1 MASEADS
8 GKENAKQGDVVRVHY
23 TGTLDDG
30 SEFDS
35 SRDGDPMEFTVGE
48 NVLIPDFE
56 AAIDGMA
63 VGENKKVNITAE
75 NAYGPRQDALIQTIE
90 RETIPDNIPLE
101 EGLQLQ
107 AATPDGGPLILTVQ
121 SFDETTVTMDANH
134 PLAGENL
141 TFDIEL
147 VEIV

>member
-1 MASEADS
+1 MST
-8 GKENAKQGDVVRVHY
+8 AKQGDTVRVHY

-30 SEFDS
+30 QEFDS
-35 SRDGDPMEFTVGE
+35 TRDGDPLEFTVGE
-48 NVLIPDFE
+48 NALIPSFE

-63 VGENKKVNITAE
+63 VGDSKRVDIGAE
-75 NAYGPRQDALIQTIE
+75 DAYGPRQDALIQTIE
-90 RETIPDNIPLE
+90 RESIPENIPLE

-107 AATPDGGPLILTVQ
+107 AATPDGGPLILTVK
-121 SFDETTVTMDANH
+121 SFDEESVTMDANH